1 MVDRRINQGFFICIF
16 YAMTAVFL
24 FKTSISKFEFYSNVP
39 VLDVTISIL
48 NIGVSIIGLA
58 FSLSASRQQLNMCL
72 FWIFQFVFLG
82 ITPLL
87 TQLDRV
93 PYYLNTIF
101 PRESVVQATQIILVA
116 QVTGLI
122 AQITTYYKSNK
133 NQKLYVI
140 SGETDMQRL
149 LRRTNVV
156 LFWYSLLIPLII
168 LQLGGFRFLF
178 KRVRIAEPVSD
189 LSVPLNAI
197 LLSILYVIPLVC
209 GLTLIFLRSHI
220 SVNKFQIYS
229 VIGWVILL
237 SNPLGNA
244 RQTTL
249 FLIVPLIFY
258 VLRKRRVLATSF
270 FLIFPLLLVYSGAI
284 VNRYDGS
291 FQTPRLLLVSRSGDF
306 DAFSQL
312 ANGLKL
318 VSQGEFPVFRQMF
331 GSIFFF
337 LPRSLW
343 QNKPNDTGVE
353 LARLLQLRF
362 QNLSAPWILEAYV
375 NLRMFGVITAS
386 LMLAFFLTRIDLNL
400 NENIRFFLVS
410 SMSSGLLFI
419 VLRGSLLQA
428 TGRAVFTFVFIFILT
443 RKLQVDVRDRVT

>member
-1 MVDRRINQGFFICIF
+1 MSF
-16 YAMTAVFL
+16 
-24 FKTSISKFEFYSNVP
+24 
-39 VLDVTISIL
+39 
-48 NIGVSIIGLA
+48 
-58 FSLSASRQQLNMCL
+58 

-87 TQLDRV
+87 TQLDRF

-101 PRESVVQATQIILVA
+101 QRESVVQATQIILVA
-116 QVTGLI
+116 QVIALI
-122 AQITTYYKSNK
+122 AQLTTYYKLSK
-133 NQKLYVI
+133 TEYLSTI
-140 SGETDMQRL
+140 FDEMDMERL
-149 LRRTNVV
+149 LRRTNIA
-156 LFWYSLLIPLII
+156 LLSYSLVIPFII

-178 KRVRIAEPVSD
+178 KRVRIAEPISD

-220 SVNKFQIYS
+220 YINKFQIYF
-229 VIGWVILL
+229 VIGWIIML

-249 FLIVPLIFY
+249 FLIIPLIFD
-258 VLRKRRVLATSF
+258 VLRKRKALATSF
-270 FLIFPLLLVYSGAI
+270 FLIFPLLLVYSGSI

-291 FQTPRLLLVSRSGDF
+291 FQSPRLLLVSRNGDF

-318 VSQGEFPVFRQMF
+318 ISQGEFPIFRQIL

-343 QNKPNDTGVE
+343 EDKPNDTGVE

-362 QNLSAPWILEAYV
+362 QNLSAPWVLEAYV
-375 NLRMFGVITAS
+375 NLRMLGVIITS
-386 LMLAFFLTRIDLNL
+386 LLLAFFLTRIDLNL
-400 NENIRFFLVS
+400 NENIRFYLVS

-428 TGRAVFTFVFIFILT
+428 TGRAVFTFFFIFLLT
-443 RKLQVDVRDRVT
+443 RKLQKDVRDRVT